1 MAGANERL
9 AGRMV
14 TNATT
19 TMTKGIIIYAFN
31 NESIDYFGQAVWC
44 ADRVNRYL
52 DLPVTIVTD
61 LSSIR
66 DRKTTHSV
74 IFSMAESGGYRVYN
88 PSVTHQADTWY
99 NGNRFQSFELSPYE
113 QTIVL
118 DSDYVVCSNQ
128 LQTLFD
134 LNLQVTAMKHV
145 YDITGRDGF
154 RPYQSISNATGLH
167 HYWATVLY
175 FDRSQT
181 AKDFFVL
188 MDMIKKNYTHYSN
201 IYKFRTSPFRND
213 FAVSI
218 ALNTIYGHIPDTVPV
233 IPWKM
238 ANVFNDVGIRTHD
251 QETFE
256 LTYQV
261 GPEKTWRKITV
272 KDQDFHFM
280 NKFDLAK
287 IYES

>member
-1 MAGANERL
+1 MVRANECL
-9 AGRMV
+9 ACRMV
-14 TNATT
+14 GVAATT
-19 TMTKGIIIYAFN
+19 MKGVLIYAFN
-31 NESIDYFGQAVWC
+31 NDSIDYFRQAVWC

-61 LSSIR
+61 STSVAGR
-66 DRKTTHSV
+66 TTTHSV
-74 IFSMAESGGYRVYN
+74 IFSIAESGGYRVYN
-88 PSVTHQADTWY
+88 PSVTNQADTWY
-99 NGNRFQSFELSPYE
+99 NGNRFQSFELSPYD
-113 QTIVL
+113 QTIVI

-134 LNLQVTAMKHV
+134 IDLGVTAMKNV

-154 RPYQSISNATGLH
+154 RPYQSISNANGLH

-175 FDRSQT
+175 FDRSQL
-181 AKDFFVL
+181 AKDFFIL
-188 MDMIKKNYTHYSN
+188 MDMIKKNYVHYSN

-218 ALNTIYGHIPDTVPV
+218 ALNTIYGHIPDAVPV

-238 ANVFNDVGIRTHD
+238 ANVFSDVGIRTQD

-256 LTYQV
+256 LTYAV
-261 GPEKTWRKITV
+261 GAEKIMRKITV

-280 NKFDLAK
+280 NKVDLAK

>member
-1 MAGANERL
+1 MVGA
-9 AGRMV
+9 
-14 TNATT
+14 ATT
-19 TMTKGIIIYAFN
+19 TMKGVLIYAFN
-31 NESIDYFGQAVWC
+31 NDSIDYFQQAVWC

-61 LSSIR
+61 SISIAGR
-66 DRKTTHSV
+66 TTTHSV
-74 IFSMAESGGYRVYN
+74 VLSIAESGGYRVYN
-88 PSVTHQADTWY
+88 PSVSNQADVWY

-118 DSDYVVCSNQ
+118 DSDYVVCSDQ
-128 LQTLFD
+128 LRTLFD
-134 LNLQVTAMKHV
+134 INLQVTAMKHV

-154 RPYQSISNATGLH
+154 RPYQSISNANGLH

-175 FDRSQT
+175 FDRSQL
-181 AKDFFVL
+181 AKDFFIL
-188 MDMIKKNYTHYSN
+188 MDMIKKNYAHYSN

-213 FAVSI
+213 FAASI
-218 ALNTIYGHIPDTVPV
+218 ALNTIYGHDPDAAPV

-238 ANVFNDVGIRTHD
+238 ANVFNDVGIKTQD

-256 LTYQV
+256 LTYSV
-261 GPEKTWRKITV
+261 GPEKTMRKITV
-272 KDQDFHFM
+272 KGQDFHFM